1 MKRLVTTVFLF
12 SFLLSGIFFVSTVFA
27 ATSNAGDEIR
37 AIKKRLMELE
47 GRMGKQD
54 EVNDKIDQYIESH
67 KIKVGM
73 RVHAWYQYVED
84 GKGDNHDKALNDFMV
99 RRAYF
104 YIKGQATEKVG
115 FFAHLAADRN
125 GQDGLDKPSV
135 GLGSGFAVRDA
146 WVNYKF
152 NDACIFQIG
161 RMYIPFT
168 RNYGTTSTFG
178 LLTLDLPFTQG
189 GIRGGV
195 FYTNNAG
202 LSRDDGVVLWGNPFD
217 GRIQY
222 RLGVSEGVESNAE
235 NLDNNL
241 RFTGRV
247 SVNLLEPEKGWF
259 NKGSYLGK
267 KKVLAIGAGYDY
279 QPDLTL
285 GGKDDQSNEAWTTDI
300 FFDHPVG
307 GGAVTAEL
315 SYVNLKNSTQ
325 NLGFSRLVKGENA
338 QIYYIQAGYLFPGQI
353 GPGRVQ
359 PYFRY
364 EHIDVKDA
372 PDTSF
377 PCVGINYLIKGH
389 SAKFTLDWTLVH
401 QKEKIDGLTGNF
413 SGDKNQNIITF
424 QFACGF

>member
-1 MKRLVTTVFLF
+1 MKNFITTVFMF
-12 SFLLSGIFFVSTVFA
+12 SFLLWGILVPAIADSID
-27 ATSNAGDEIR
+27 DEIT
-37 AIKKRLMELE
+37 AIKERLMELE
-47 GRMGKQD
+47 GSLEKQD
-54 EVNDKIDQYIESH
+54 GFNDKISQYIDSH
-67 KIKVGM
+67 KIKAGM
-73 RVHAWYQYVED
+73 RVQAWYQYVED

-104 YIKGQATEKVG
+104 YIKGQATEKMG
-115 FFAHLAADRN
+115 FFAHLAADRI

-152 NDACIFQIG
+152 NDACTFQFG

-168 RNYGTTSTFG
+168 RFFGTESTFG
-178 LLTLDLPFTQG
+178 LLTLEIPFTQG
-189 GIRGGV
+189 GVRGAPFFTSKVG
-195 FYTNNAG
+195 
-202 LSRDDGVVLWGNPFD
+202 RDDGVVIWGNPFE
-217 GRIQY
+217 GLLQY
-222 RLGVSEGVESNAE
+222 RFGVSEGVESNVE
-235 NLDNNL
+235 NPDDNL

-247 SVNLLEPEKGWF
+247 SVNLLEPEKGWY

-267 KKVLAIGAGYDY
+267 KKVLAMGAGYDY
-279 QPDLTL
+279 QQGLILD
-285 GGKDDQSNEAWTTDI
+285 GMDNQNNEAWTTDI
-300 FFDHPVG
+300 FFDYPVG
-307 GGAVTAEL
+307 EGAVTAEL

-325 NLGFSRLVKGENA
+325 ALGFSRLVKGKDA

-364 EHIDVKDA
+364 EHMDVKDA

-377 PCVGINYLIKGH
+377 PCAGVNYFIKGH

-401 QKEKIDGLTGNF
+401 QKEKIHGLTGNF

-424 QFACGF
+424 QLAVGF

>member
-1 MKRLVTTVFLF
+1 MKRCITTVFMFL
-12 SFLLSGIFFVSTVFA
+12 FLLSGIFFTSAVFVFA
-27 ATSNAGDEIR
+27 NSIDDEFKV
-37 AIKKRLMELE
+37 IKKRIVELE
-47 GRMGKQD
+47 GRMDEQGKA
-54 EVNDKIDQYIESH
+54 NNKINQYIKSH

-73 RVHAWYQYVED
+73 RVQAWYQYMED
-84 GKGDNHDKALNDFMV
+84 GKGDDNDKALNDFMV

-115 FFAHLAADRN
+115 FFAHLAADRI

-152 NDACIFQIG
+152 SDAFTFQIG

-168 RNYGTTSTFG
+168 RFFGTESTFG
-178 LLTLDLPFTQG
+178 LLTLELPFSQG
-189 GIRGGV
+189 GVRGAPFFTSKVG
-195 FYTNNAG
+195 
-202 LSRDDGVVLWGNPFD
+202 RDDGVVLWGNPFD
-217 GRIQY
+217 GKIQY
-222 RLGVSEGVESNAE
+222 RFGVSEGVENNVE
-235 NLDNNL
+235 NPDDNL

-247 SVNLLEPEKGWF
+247 SVNLLEPEKGWY
-259 NKGSYLGK
+259 NKGNYLGK
-267 KKVLAIGAGYDY
+267 KKVLSIGAGYDY
-279 QPDLTL
+279 QPDLIL
-285 GGKDDQSNEAWTTDI
+285 GGIEDQNNKAWTTDI

-307 GGAVTAEL
+307 KGAVTAEL

-325 NLGFSRLVKGENA
+325 KLGFSRLVQGGDA
-338 QIYYIQAGYLFPGQI
+338 QIYYIQAGYLFPGCKI
-353 GPGRVQ
+353 Q
-359 PYFRY
+359 PYLRY

-377 PCVGINYLIKGH
+377 PCAGVNYFIKGH
-389 SAKFTLDWTLVH
+389 SAKFTLDWTQVH

-413 SGDKNQNIITF
+413 SGDKNQNIITL

>member
-1 MKRLVTTVFLF
+1 MKRLITTVFMF
-12 SFLLSGIFFVSTVFA
+12 SFLLSGIFFASTVPA
-27 ATSNAGDEIR
+27 VANSADDEIR
-37 AIKKRLMELE
+37 AIKKRLIELE
-47 GRMGKQD
+47 GRAEKQD
-54 EVNDKIDQYIESH
+54 EANDKIGQYIESH
-67 KIKVGM
+67 KIKAGM
-73 RVHAWYQYVED
+73 RVQAWYQYVED
-84 GKGDNHDKALNDFMV
+84 GKGDDHDKALNDFMV

-115 FFAHLAADRN
+115 FFAHLAADRI

-152 NDACIFQIG
+152 DDACTFQIG

-168 RNYGTTSTFG
+168 RFFGTESTFG
-178 LLTLDLPFTQG
+178 LLTLELPFTQG
-189 GIRGGV
+189 GVRGAPFFTSKVG
-195 FYTNNAG
+195 
-202 LSRDDGVVLWGNPFD
+202 RDDGVVVWGNPSN
-217 GRIQY
+217 GLLQY
-222 RLGVSEGVESNAE
+222 RLGVSEGIEGSSE
-235 NLDNNL
+235 NPDDNL

-247 SVNLLEPEKGWF
+247 SLNLLDPEKGWY
-259 NKGSYLGK
+259 NKGTYLGK

-285 GGKDDQSNEAWTTDI
+285 GGMDDQSNEAWTTDI

-307 GGAVTAEL
+307 AGAVTAEL

-325 NLGFSRLVKGENA
+325 TLGFSRLAKGKDA

-353 GPGRVQ
+353 GPGRLQ

-364 EHIDVKDA
+364 EHMDVKDA

-377 PCVGINYLIKGH
+377 PCAGVNYFIKGH
-389 SAKFTLDWTLVH
+389 SAKLTIDWTLVH
-401 QKEKIDGLTGNF
+401 QKEKIEGLTGNF
-413 SGDKNQNIITF
+413 SGDKNQNIVTF
-424 QFACGF
+424 QLACGF

>member
-1 MKRLVTTVFLF
+1 MKRFVRIVFMFPL
-12 SFLLSGIFFVSTVFA
+12 LLSGIFFATTVPA
-27 ATSNAGDEIR
+27 VADSIDDEIT

-47 GRMGKQD
+47 GSLEKQD
-54 EVNDKIDQYIESH
+54 GFNDKISQYIDSH
-67 KIKVGM
+67 KIKAGM
-73 RVHAWYQYVED
+73 RVQAWYQYVED

-115 FFAHLAADRN
+115 FFAHLAADRI

-152 NDACIFQIG
+152 NDACTFQIG

-168 RNYGTTSTFG
+168 RFFGTESTFG
-178 LLTLDLPFTQG
+178 LLTLELPFTQG
-189 GIRGGV
+189 GVRGAPFFTSKVG
-195 FYTNNAG
+195 
-202 LSRDDGVVLWGNPFD
+202 RDDGVVIWGNPF
-217 GRIQY
+217 GGLLQY
-222 RLGVSEGVESNAE
+222 RLGVSEGVEKSTE
-235 NLDNNL
+235 NPDDNL
-241 RFTGRV
+241 RFTGRI
-247 SVNLLEPEKGWF
+247 SVNLLEPEKGWY

-267 KKVLAIGAGYDY
+267 KKVLAMGAGYDY

-285 GGKDDQSNEAWTTDI
+285 DGMDNQNNEAWTADV

-307 GGAVTAEL
+307 EGAVTAEL

-325 NLGFSRLVKGENA
+325 TMGFSRLVKGKDA

-364 EHIDVKDA
+364 EHMDVKDA

-377 PCVGINYLIKGH
+377 PCAGVNYFIKGH
-389 SAKFTLDWTLVH
+389 SAKFTLDWTIVH

-424 QFACGF
+424 QLAVGF

>member
-1 MKRLVTTVFLF
+1 MKRFITNIFMVSFLF
-12 SFLLSGIFFVSTVFA
+12 MGIFFVSTVPA
-27 ATSNAGDEIR
+27 VADSTDDEIR
-37 AIKKRLMELE
+37 AIKERLMELE
-47 GRMGKQD
+47 GSLEKQD
-54 EVNDKIDQYIESH
+54 EVNDKIGKYIKSH
-67 KIKVGM
+67 KIKAGM
-73 RVHAWYQYVED
+73 RVQAWYQYVED
-84 GKGDNHDKALNDFMV
+84 GKGDNHDKTLNDFMI

-115 FFAHLAADRN
+115 FFAHLVADRI
-125 GQDGLDKPSV
+125 GQDGLDKPSM

-189 GIRGGV
+189 GVRGGI
-195 FYTNNAG
+195 FYTSKVG
-202 LSRDDGVVLWGNPFD
+202 RDDGVVLWGNPFD

-222 RLGVSEGVESNAE
+222 RLGVSEGVESNVE
-235 NLDNNL
+235 NPDDNL

-247 SVNLLEPEKGWF
+247 SVNLLEPEKGWY
-259 NKGSYLGK
+259 NKGNYLGK
-267 KKVLAIGAGYDY
+267 KKVLALGAGYDY

-285 GGKDDQSNEAWTTDI
+285 GGTDDQSNEAWTTDI

-315 SYVNLKNSTQ
+315 SYVNLKNSGQT
-325 NLGFSRLVKGENA
+325 LGFSRLAKGKDA

-364 EHIDVKDA
+364 EHMDVKDA

-377 PCVGINYLIKGH
+377 PCVGVNYFIKGH
-389 SAKFTLDWTLVH
+389 SAKFTLDWTIVH
-401 QKEKIDGLTGNF
+401 QKEEINGLTGNF

-424 QFACGF
+424 QFAVGF

>member
-1 MKRLVTTVFLF
+1 MKRFITNVFVILF
-12 SFLLSGIFFVSTVFA
+12 VLSGIFFTSTIPAVA
-27 ATSNAGDEIR
+27 DSADDEIM

-47 GRMGKQD
+47 DRTEKQND
-54 EVNDKIDQYIESH
+54 VNDSIGKYIESH
-67 KIKVGM
+67 KIKVGI
-73 RVHAWYQYVED
+73 RVHAWYQYLED
-84 GKGDNHDKALNDFMV
+84 GRGDNHDKALNDFMI

-104 YIKGQATEKVG
+104 YIKGQASEKVE

-125 GQDGLDKPSV
+125 GQDSLDNPSV

-152 NDACIFQIG
+152 DDACIFQIG

-189 GIRGGV
+189 GVRGGI
-195 FYTNNAG
+195 FYTSKVG
-202 LSRDDGVVLWGNPFD
+202 RDDGVVLWGNPFD

-222 RLGVSEGVESNAE
+222 RLGVSEGVENNE
-235 NLDNNL
+235 NPDDNL

-259 NKGSYLGK
+259 NKGNYLGK
-267 KKVLAIGAGYDY
+267 KKVLALGAGYDY

-285 GGKDDQSNEAWTTDI
+285 EGIDDQNNEAWTADI

-315 SYVNLKNSTQ
+315 SYVNLKNSAQT
-325 NLGFSRLVKGENA
+325 LGFSRLAKGKDA

-364 EHIDVKDA
+364 EHMDVKDA

-377 PCVGINYLIKGH
+377 PCAGINYFIKGH

-401 QKEKIDGLTGNF
+401 QKEKISPKGNF

-424 QFACGF
+424 QFAAGF

>member
-1 MKRLVTTVFLF
+1 MKRFTTTVFMFL
-12 SFLLSGIFFVSTVFA
+12 FLLSGIFFASTIPAVA
-27 ATSNAGDEIR
+27 DSADDEIK

-47 GRMGKQD
+47 SRMGKQD
-54 EVNDKIDQYIESH
+54 KSNDKINQYIESH
-67 KIKVGM
+67 KIKAGM
-73 RVHAWYQYVED
+73 RVQAWYQYVED
-84 GKGDNHDKALNDFMV
+84 GKGDDHNKGLNDFML

-115 FFAHLAADRN
+115 FFAHLASDRI

-135 GLGSGFAVRDA
+135 GLGSGLAVRDA

-152 NDACIFQIG
+152 NDACTFQIG

-168 RNYGTTSTFG
+168 RFFGTESTFG

-189 GIRGGV
+189 GVRGAPFFTSKVG
-195 FYTNNAG
+195 
-202 LSRDDGVVLWGNPFD
+202 RDDGVVVWGNPFN
-217 GRIQY
+217 GLLQY
-222 RLGVSEGVESNAE
+222 RFGVSEGVENSANP
-235 NLDNNL
+235 DDNL

-247 SVNLLEPEKGWF
+247 SLNLLEPEKGWF
-259 NKGSYLGK
+259 NKGNYLGK

-279 QPDLTL
+279 QPDLIL
-285 GGKDDQSNEAWTTDI
+285 GGIENQTNEAWTTDI

-307 GGAVTAEL
+307 EGAVTAEL

-325 NLGFSRLVKGENA
+325 TLGFSRLTEGKDA
-338 QIYYIQAGYLFPGQI
+338 QICYIQAGYLFPGQI

-364 EHIDVKDA
+364 EYMDVKDA

-377 PCVGINYLIKGH
+377 PCVGVNYLIKGH
-389 SAKFTLDWTLVH
+389 SAKFSLDWTIVH
-401 QKEKIDGLTGNF
+401 QEEKIDGLTGNF

-424 QFACGF
+424 QFAAGF